1 MTGQPE
7 ATPPLIEIADLRK
20 FFETRRGPFGAEISV
35 VRAVDGVSFSVGR
48 GEAFG
53 LVGESGC
60 GKSTVGRLALRLIDP
75 DEGTIRFDG
84 EDITTLPKSRLRV
97 MRRRM
102 QMIFQDPY
110 SSLNPK
116 MTVGRILGEAL
127 AVHDIAQGDAMRAR
141 VAELLEEVG
150 LPAEAASRYPP
161 EFTGGQRQR
170 IAIARALSVDPDFI
184 VADEPVSALDVSIQA
199 QVLDLMRGLKE
210 RRGLGFLFISH
221 DLGVV
226 RYFCR
231 RLAVMYLGRIV
242 ETGPVPGI
250 FDEPL
255 HPYTR
260 ALRAASPAPDPAI
273 ARNLPRLE
281 GETPSASAPP
291 SGCHFH
297 PRCPHATDHCRREYP
312 RWTDMGGGRAVA
324 CHLHDPAAQ
333 AAMNQN
339 AGEPRP

>member
-1 MTGQPE
+1 MTE
-7 ATPPLIEIADLRK
+7 ATEDMAPLVEIRDLRK

-75 DEGTIRFDG
+75 DEGEIRFEG
-84 EDITTLPKSRLRV
+84 EDITTLPKSRLRP

-127 AVHDIAQGDAMRAR
+127 AVHGIATGEAMRQR
-141 VAELLEEVG
+141 VGELLEEVG
-150 LPAEAASRYPP
+150 LPAEAAARYPH
-161 EFTGGQRQR
+161 EFSGGQRQR

-199 QVLDLMRGLKE
+199 QVLDLMRGLLE

-250 FDEPL
+250 FDTPL
-255 HPYTR
+255 HPYTQ

-297 PRCPHATDHCRREYP
+297 PRCPHATDLCRREYP
-312 RWTDMGGGRAVA
+312 RWTDMGDGRAVA